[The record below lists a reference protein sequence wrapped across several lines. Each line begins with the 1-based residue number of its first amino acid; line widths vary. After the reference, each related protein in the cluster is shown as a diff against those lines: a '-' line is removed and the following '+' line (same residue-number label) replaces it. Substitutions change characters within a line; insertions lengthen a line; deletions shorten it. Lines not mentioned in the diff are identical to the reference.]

1 MAIEV
6 SYIIITPYSLLKSRT
21 GGIIARLMS
30 RTDLEFIG
38 AQMLAFTR
46 EMAERYAQSLE
57 DAASHISSETG
68 KLLANYVLENFPP
81 REDGRKERAL
91 MLLFRGEDACRK
103 LTEITGRLS
112 PYSPRNLSAGET
124 LRDTYADLVED
135 KENPKIV
142 RYFEPAVLTP
152 PNIKEALPKL
162 RLFAEFAAAS
172 PNLID
177 NALGSKP
184 GDERTLVIIKPDNWR
199 CPSSRPGNI
208 IDMLSRTG
216 LRIVGCKVHRMSV
229 NDALEFYGPVQNAL
243 RSKLAPKIA
252 ERALEALEEKFELK
266 LPASSLEKLV
276 DSVGIPFADD
286 QFSQLIEFMSGRRPE
301 ECNEEEKKKQNS
313 QAKCLVLI
321 YEGPDA
327 INKIRSVLGPT
338 DPSKAPAGTVRRDFG
353 SNVMVNTAHAS
364 DAPESVERE
373 MKIIRIH
380 QNSLAERINEF
391 LAEVNAK

>member
-38 AQMLAFTR
+38 AQMLAFTP
-46 EMAERYAQSLE
+46 EMAERYARSLE
-57 DAASHISSETG
+57 AMEAKDTG
-68 KLLANYVLENFPP
+68 KMLADYVRENFPP
-81 REDGRKERAL
+81 REDGSKERAL

-103 LTEITGRLS
+103 LTSITGRLS
-112 PYSPRNLSAGET
+112 PYSPKCISAGET
-124 LRDTYADLVED
+124 LRDTYADVVED
-135 KENPKIV
+135 KDNPGIV

-152 PNIKEALPKL
+152 PDLREAINKL
-162 RLFAEFAAAS
+162 SIFADFAENT
-172 PNLID
+172 PNLVD
-177 NALGSKP
+177 NSLGSAP
-184 GDERTLVIIKPDNWR
+184 EDERTLVIIKPDNWR

-229 NDALEFYGPVQNAL
+229 NDALEFYGSVQNAL
-243 RSKLAPKIA
+243 RSKLAPKIGEQA
-252 ERALEALEEKFELK
+252 KQLFEDKFK
-266 LPASSLEKLV
+266 VSLPENAVASLTE
-276 DSVGIPFADD
+276 SVGIPYADD
-286 QFSQLIEFMSGRRPE
+286 QFSQLIEFMSGKRPE
-301 ECNEEEKKKQNS
+301 ECTEEEKKLQNS

-321 YEGPDA
+321 YEGPNA
-327 INKIRSVLGPT
+327 IAKIRSVLGPT
-338 DPSKAPAGTVRRDFG
+338 DPSKAPGGTVRRDFG

-364 DAPESVERE
+364 DSPASVERE

-380 QNSLAERINEF
+380 QNSMAARIREF
-391 LAEVNAK
+391 LEECK

>member
-38 AQMLAFTR
+38 AQMLAFTP
-46 EMAERYAQSLE
+46 EMAERYARSLE
-57 DAASHISSETG
+57 AMEAKDTG
-68 KLLANYVLENFPP
+68 KMLADYVRENFPP

-103 LTEITGRLS
+103 LTSITGRLS
-112 PYSPRNLSAGET
+112 PYSPKCISAGET
-124 LRDTYADLVED
+124 LRDTYADVVED
-135 KENPKIV
+135 KDNPGIV

-152 PNIKEALPKL
+152 PDLREAINKL
-162 RLFAEFAAAS
+162 SIFADFAENT
-172 PNLID
+172 PNLVD
-177 NALGSKP
+177 NSLGSAP
-184 GDERTLVIIKPDNWR
+184 EDERSLFIIKPDNWR

-229 NDALEFYGPVQNAL
+229 NDALEFYGSVQNAL
-243 RSKLAPKIA
+243 RSKLAPKIGEQA
-252 ERALEALEEKFELK
+252 KQLFEDKFK
-266 LPASSLEKLV
+266 VSLPENAVASLTE
-276 DSVGIPFADD
+276 SVGIPYADD
-286 QFSQLIEFMSGRRPE
+286 QFSQLIEFMSGKRPE
-301 ECNEEEKKKQNS
+301 ECTEEEKKLQNS

-321 YEGPDA
+321 YEGPNA
-327 INKIRSVLGPT
+327 IAKIRSVLGPT
-338 DPSKAPAGTVRRDFG
+338 DPSKAPGGTVRRDFG

-364 DAPESVERE
+364 DSPASVERE

-380 QNSLAERINEF
+380 QNSMAARIREF
-391 LAEVNAK
+391 LEECK